1 MPDPVK
7 GEPVVTPPAFEIR
20 EGRVFID
27 GIDVTTVARPG
38 EDPNAIESETPPSA
52 NAGNAALEG
61 EEVTDPDA
69 KEKPVEAV
77 PETKVPEK
85 EPGKE
90 PKTPP
95 EPKEAAEAA
104 KLKFKL
110 KFRGKEE
117 EVEYEPTQIQT
128 RLNKLR
134 AFEENEKEFWEKG
147 KEVEPYREIVKSE
160 WFKAKLKEAYESGEL
175 AAPEAPEAPPAT
187 VQYEIMKRK
196 ADPDHDAV
204 MESLRDY
211 ARNLPL
217 DAVKILDSD
226 ANVFLAEYD
235 RVAKDVREKKAA
247 PIVPVAPVVDPAD
260 LKKKLAFKESAK
272 SRAEVVQ
279 PGTMTEPQSKEV
291 ALQKRIRVLEK
302 AMRDPQYANRN
313 IEFAAEII
321 MLRQQRQPTERQ

>member
-1 MPDPVK
+1 MPDKPL
-7 GEPVVTPPAFEIR
+7 ETPPAFEVK

-27 GIDVTTVARPG
+27 GVDVTEVARPG
-38 EDPNAIESETPPSA
+38 VEFERVDPDETPPEPA
-52 NAGNAALEG
+52 NADNAALEG
-61 EEVTDPDA
+61 DESETVKKEKVEAKPEETDPEVKPD
-69 KEKPVEAV
+69 KE
-77 PETKVPEK
+77 PEK
-85 EPGKE
+85 
-90 PKTPP
+90 PP
-95 EPKEAAEAA
+95 EPE

-117 EVEYEPTQIQT
+117 EVEYEPAQIQV

-134 AFEENEKEFWEKG
+134 AFEENEKEFWEQR
-147 KEVEPYREIVKSE
+147 KEVEPYKEIVKSE
-160 WFKAKLKEAYESGEL
+160 WFKGKLKEAYETGEL

-226 ANVFLAEYD
+226 ANVFLSEYD
-235 RVAKDVREKKAA
+235 RVARDIREKKTVPA
-247 PIVPVAPVVDPAD
+247 PPAPKVDSAE
-260 LKKKLAFKESAK
+260 LKKKLAAKESAK

-279 PGTMTEPQSKEV
+279 PGTMGEPQSQDV
-291 ALQKRIRVLEK
+291 ARQKRIRELQK
-302 AMRDPQYANRN
+302 AMRDPAQVGRN
-313 IEFAAEII
+313 LEFAAEILI
-321 MLRQQRQPTERQ
+321 LRSQPTT